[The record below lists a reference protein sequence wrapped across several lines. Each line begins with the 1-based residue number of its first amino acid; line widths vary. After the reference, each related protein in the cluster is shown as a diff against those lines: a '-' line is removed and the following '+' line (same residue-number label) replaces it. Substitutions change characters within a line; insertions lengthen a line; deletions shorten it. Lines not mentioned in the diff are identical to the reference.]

1 LGATVLLGWR
11 IVVPALAASA
21 VKDRDRLRLEEAQ
34 RIAHIG
40 SWEWDAV
47 ADVTTASAEMH
58 RMYGFDPQMKPGPV
72 DLWVSRVHPDDVEAT
87 MQHILTACERTSAFA
102 FDHRIVVD
110 GDVRW
115 LHLEGRSEVVRG
127 VVVHMNG
134 IVQDVTEA
142 WLAQERIRTNELR
155 LAQAL
160 EDARE
165 ASRSKSAFLANMSHE
180 IRTPM
185 NGVLGMVGL
194 LLDTQLDARQLDYAK
209 TMAGSAETLLAI
221 IDDILDVSKIEAGKL
236 AIDNEDFALRK
247 LVQDTLSPFMPAV
260 NGKGIELNAH
270 VAPEIPDAIRGDRLR
285 LRQVMSNLVSNAVK
299 FTTYGAVEL
308 RVSCH
313 GGDVLFEVIDTGVG
327 IPKDA
332 AAQLFDPFVQADPS
346 TTRRYGGTGLGL
358 AISRQLVTLMNGKI
372 GAEPRPEGGSRF
384 WFTLPLVPAL
394 GRLHPAET
402 RRVMPSTRKAS
413 DGRPVLVVEDNAV
426 NRKVAVG
433 MLEQLGY
440 TAEVAEDGVEA
451 VEKFTSGAF
460 AAILMDCQ
468 MPRMDGYDAT
478 VALRALEPGR
488 HTPIIAMTA
497 SAMASDRERCL
508 AVGMDDYLSKPIN
521 RDLLATVLR
530 ESTEG
535 RHSAM
540 DTIPSSPVDEDAFDA
555 ETLEQLRSLDTDG
568 SFIAELVGM
577 FREDIASHVATLNAA
592 IAAHDED
599 TVARTA
605 HQAKGA
611 SANLGMRALA
621 ASLKTL
627 ELSAKASEAD
637 LADAMRIVEAKVTEA
652 LAFAEALVAA

>member
-1 LGATVLLGWR
+1 
-11 IVVPALAASA
+11 
-21 VKDRDRLRLEEAQ
+21 
-34 RIAHIG
+34 
-40 SWEWDAV
+40 
-47 ADVTTASAEMH
+47 
-58 RMYGFDPQMKPGPV
+58 
-72 DLWVSRVHPDDVEAT
+72 
-87 MQHILTACERTSAFA
+87 
-102 FDHRIVVD
+102 
-110 GDVRW
+110 
-115 LHLEGRSEVVRG
+115 
-127 VVVHMNG
+127 
-134 IVQDVTEA
+134 
-142 WLAQERIRTNELR
+142 
-155 LAQAL
+155 
-160 EDARE
+160 
-165 ASRSKSAFLANMSHE
+165 
-180 IRTPM
+180 
-185 NGVLGMVGL
+185 
-194 LLDTQLDARQLDYAK
+194 
-209 TMAGSAETLLAI
+209 
-221 IDDILDVSKIEAGKL
+221 
-236 AIDNEDFALRK
+236 
-247 LVQDTLSPFMPAV
+247 
-260 NGKGIELNAH
+260 
-270 VAPEIPDAIRGDRLR
+270 
-285 LRQVMSNLVSNAVK
+285 
-299 FTTYGAVEL
+299 
-308 RVSCH
+308 
-313 GGDVLFEVIDTGVG
+313 
-327 IPKDA
+327 
-332 AAQLFDPFVQADPS
+332 
-346 TTRRYGGTGLGL
+346 
-358 AISRQLVTLMNGKI
+358 
-372 GAEPRPEGGSRF
+372 
-384 WFTLPLVPAL
+384 VPAL